1 MFTVCDVA
9 CGTGEIL
16 VKNCTCALINICL
29 RDMPCE
35 DGQTCVLGSL
45 PTEFTCLPQ
54 AAGNTNLH
62 VIFEFSMHV

>member
-1 MFTVCDVA
+1 
-9 CGTGEIL
+9 
-16 VKNCTCALINICL
+16 
-29 RDMPCE
+29 MPCE